1 MKKHCHHETSF
12 ASKYPK
18 NAFAAGLHP
27 ALPDPL
33 AGLENGGK
41 GKEGKRNEV
50 RERRGKEGKG
60 EEGEERKEG
69 KRRTPKRKVWLR
81 SCTTATVPPAHASQ
95 RSNLKTGKIHSRVY

>member
-50 RERRGKEGKG
+50 RERRGRERREKKG
-60 EEGEERKEG
+60 REE
-69 KRRTPKRKVWLR
+69 
-81 SCTTATVPPAHASQ
+81 PPNEKSGYDPVLLPRCHQPMQASGLI
-95 RSNLKTGKIHSRVY
+95 LKLVKYTLECIKCMTE